1 MNDKLHLFIIED
13 NATMREGLELVVRR
27 LGHHAETFVSAE
39 PALNALKSK
48 PADIIIS
55 DYRLPGMDGLTLLE
69 KVKALQPACE
79 VIVIT
84 AFGSIDLAVQ
94 AMQKG
99 AADFITKPFSPDELT
114 VKLERLAERLRQ
126 RRELENLQEQNLYLR
141 QEEESLFNFG
151 EIIGQSPP
159 MQEVFRMLQKVAPTD
174 SSVIIY
180 GESGTG
186 KELVARAIH
195 KNSSRAKAPFIRV
208 NCGALTETLLESEL
222 FGHEKGA
229 FTGALKRKLGRFE
242 LAHRGSIFLDEIG
255 DISPALQIKLLRVL
269 QEKEFE
275 RVGGEE
281 TVRVDVRV
289 IAATHRNLK
298 EEVAAGK
305 FREDLYYRLH
315 IVPLNLPPLRQRV
328 EDLPVLVDHFL
339 QRLGHELR
347 KLNLKIAPQAL
358 EMMKNYHWPGNVR
371 ELENVLERAAVLC
384 EGEHIS
390 LADLPP
396 LVKDR
401 SAVFQL
407 PSENLDLNH
416 TLEEVER
423 ALIERAMSRAH
434 GVKAEAARLLGIKAT
449 TLLYKLEKYNEKK
462 ILNAMIEEI
471 ERT

>member
-1 MNDKLHLFIIED
+1 MNDKLRILIIED

-27 LGHHAETFVSAE
+27 LGHHVEIFESAE
-39 PALNALKSK
+39 PALAALKSK
-48 PADIIIS
+48 LADIIIS

-69 KVKALQPACE
+69 KVEALQPACE

-141 QEEESLFNFG
+141 QEEESQFNFG
-151 EIIGQSPP
+151 EIIGQSQP

-195 KNSSRAKAPFIRV
+195 KNSNRADGPFIRV

-281 TVRVDVRV
+281 TVSIDVRV

-298 EEVAAGK
+298 EEVAAGR

-315 IVPLNLPPLRQRV
+315 IVPINLPPLRQRTD
-328 EDLPVLVDHFL
+328 DLPVLIHHFL

-347 KLNLKIAPQAL
+347 KLNLKIEPQAL

-384 EGEHIS
+384 EAEHITV
-390 LADLPP
+390 ADLPP

-407 PSENLDLNH
+407 PSENLDLNQ

-449 TLLYKLEKYNEKK
+449 TLLYKLEKYGIGENE
-462 ILNAMIEEI
+462 
-471 ERT
+471 

>member
-1 MNDKLHLFIIED
+1 MNDKLHIFIIED
-13 NATMREGLELVVRR
+13 HATMREGLEQVVCR
-27 LGHHAETFVSAE
+27 LGHQVETFAQAE
-39 PALNALKSK
+39 PALAALSTRRV
-48 PADIIIS
+48 DLMIS
-55 DYRLPGMDGLTLLE
+55 DYRLPGMDGLALLE
-69 KVKALQPACE
+69 KVKSMRPQCE
-79 VIVIT
+79 IIVIT
-84 AFGSIDLAVQ
+84 AYGSIDLAVQ

-114 VKLERLAERLRQ
+114 IKLERLAERLRQ
-126 RRELENLQEQNLYLR
+126 RRELENLEAENLYLR
-141 QEEESLFNFG
+141 QQEESQFNFG
-151 EIIGQSPP
+151 EIIGPSAP
-159 MQEVFRMLQKVAPTD
+159 MQEVFRILQKVAPTD
-174 SSVIIY
+174 SSIIIY

-195 KNSSRAKAPFIRV
+195 KNSNRAHGPFIRV

-242 LAHRGSIFLDEIG
+242 LAHRGTIFLDEIG

-281 TVRVDVRV
+281 TVHVDVRV
-289 IAATHRNLK
+289 IAATHRHLK
-298 EEVAAGK
+298 EEVAAGR

-315 IVPLNLPPLRQRV
+315 IVPINLPPLRQRL

-339 QRLGHELR
+339 QRLGRELR
-347 KLNLKIAPQAL
+347 KPNLQIDPAVL

-384 EGEHIS
+384 EGERITV
-390 LADLPP
+390 ADLPP

-407 PSENLDLNH
+407 PSENLDLNQ

-423 ALIERAMSRAH
+423 ALIERALTRAH
-434 GVKAEAARLLGIKAT
+434 GVKAEAARSLGIKPT
-449 TLLYKLEKYNEKK
+449 TLLYKLGKYGMGETEK
-462 ILNAMIEEI
+462 
-471 ERT
+471 

>member
-1 MNDKLHLFIIED
+1 MNDKLHIFIIED
-13 NATMREGLELVVRR
+13 NATMREGLEQVVRR
-27 LGHHAETFVSAE
+27 LGHQVETFAQAE
-39 PALNALKSK
+39 PALTALGSRRV
-48 PADIIIS
+48 DLMIS
-55 DYRLPGMDGLTLLE
+55 DYRLPGMDGLALLE
-69 KVKALQPACE
+69 KVKSTRPQCE

-84 AFGSIDLAVQ
+84 AYGSIDLAVQ

-126 RRELENLQEQNLYLR
+126 RRELENLQAENLYLR
-141 QEEESLFNFG
+141 QQEESQFNFG
-151 EIIGQSPP
+151 EIIGQSAP
-159 MQEVFRMLQKVAPTD
+159 MQEVFRILKKVAPTD
-174 SSVIIY
+174 SSLIVY

-195 KNSSRAKAPFIRV
+195 KNSNRAHGPFIRV

-242 LAHRGSIFLDEIG
+242 LAHRGTIFLDEVG

-281 TVRVDVRV
+281 TVSVDVRV

-298 EEVAAGK
+298 EEVAAGR

-315 IVPLNLPPLRQRV
+315 IVPINLPPLRQRL
-328 EDLPVLVDHFL
+328 EDLPVLVNHFL
-339 QRLGHELR
+339 QRLGRELR
-347 KLNLKIAPQAL
+347 KPHLQIDPAVL
-358 EMMKNYHWPGNVR
+358 EMMSNYHWPGNVR

-384 EGEHIS
+384 EGERITV
-390 LADLPP
+390 ADLPP

-407 PSENLDLNH
+407 PGENLDLNR

-423 ALIERAMSRAH
+423 ALIERALARAH
-434 GVKAEAARLLGIKAT
+434 GVKAEAARILGIKAT
-449 TLLYKLEKYNEKK
+449 TLLYKLGKYGMGEV
-462 ILNAMIEEI
+462 E
-471 ERT
+471 